1 MNRTIE
7 EDVLVPKKLATQG
20 PDYAALS
27 VDYLEAVKS
36 RFQDHAPEKYEEFLE
51 VLKSIKSQSL
61 VRTAV
66 ARVKVLLEDHP
77 DLIVG
82 FNFFLPPGYTI
93 PTEDGECECHTG
105 TGEVTNMQQK
115 HVLAPSREIEIEDTS
130 TEALHEDDYHP
141 EYIFCQEVKKKL
153 GNSYDYREFLKCLY
167 IYSEK
172 IISRDE
178 LKGMVVSLVRD
189 DEYLIGFIESKKIF
203 GKQENPSYR
212 LWPKNRPIPLT
223 SHRTELGYQVLN
235 DIFISESTTRDEDFK
250 HTQKNKYEERI
261 YLDVKIIERP
271 KLIEAHLTNRY
282 LWCVTDL
289 LKDNPNI
296 ALPTPLEISSSFIL
310 RRLKQKE
317 NELSAYRLEY
327 AKVMAEIRSRNYK
340 KSLNHP
346 SFEIEK
352 QQTQE

>member
-1 MNRTIE
+1 MNRNIE

-36 RFQDHAPEKYEEFLE
+36 RFQDHAPEIYEEFLE
-51 VLKSIKSQSL
+51 VLKSMKSRSV

-66 ARVKVLLEDHP
+66 ARVKVLLEGHP

-105 TGEVTNMQQK
+105 TGEVTNMQQQ
-115 HVLAPSREIEIEDTS
+115 HVLAPSREIEMEDTS

-141 EYIFCQEVKKKL
+141 EYIFCQDVKKKL

-178 LKGMVVSLVRD
+178 LKQAWYGCFFGIR

-203 GKQENPSYR
+203 WEQGNSPLPGYRQGSIENPSYK

-250 HTQKNKYEERI
+250 HT
-261 YLDVKIIERP
+261 
-271 KLIEAHLTNRY
+271 
-282 LWCVTDL
+282 
-289 LKDNPNI
+289 
-296 ALPTPLEISSSFIL
+296 
-310 RRLKQKE
+310 
-317 NELSAYRLEY
+317 
-327 AKVMAEIRSRNYK
+327 
-340 KSLNHP
+340 
-346 SFEIEK
+346 
-352 QQTQE
+352 